1 MNPVFSGLAGLGLV
15 AAVGAAAVALTGG
28 DAGLSSERVGQ
39 SGVYRVSAIGEAASC
54 SLTKGRPLS
63 PSLNELD
70 AEPACEEVLAGMG
83 DARFWGEDEDGLVV
97 ISSNGIDPI
106 ATFSVGDGFA
116 YESVSPREPYLTLA
130 IAE

>member
-1 MNPVFSGLAGLGLV
+1 MNPVFPGLAGLGLL
-15 AAVGAAAVALTGG
+15 AAVGAATVALTGG
-28 DAGLSSERVGQ
+28 GAELSSE
-39 SGVYRVSAIGEAASC
+39 SGSESSVYQVSAIGDAASC

-63 PSLNELD
+63 PGLNELD
-70 AEPACEEVLAGMG
+70 AEPACEQVLAGMG
-83 DARFWGEDEDGLVV
+83 GARFWGEDEDGLVV

-130 IAE
+130 VTE